1 MQNQEVE
8 VPVSATKT
16 SSGMILETR
25 PNHEVVNTVAN
36 NITACQIPSTL
47 SQSTQSFEESVA
59 KLDQTNGRVRKISTT
74 ILISISDECKTT
86 FRNKSYESKIFLGVR

>member
-74 ILISISDECKTT
+74 ILISISLSWKNV
-86 FRNKSYESKIFLGVR
+86 RLHLGISLMNPKYF

>member
-1 MQNQEVE
+1 
-8 VPVSATKT
+8 
-16 SSGMILETR
+16 MILETR

-74 ILISISDECKTT
+74 ILISISLSWKDDECKTT
-86 FRNKSYESKIFLGVR
+86 SRNKSYESKIFLGVRWRQKL